1 MKRIVIALGCAMLLC
16 GGGRAAET
24 GWFDGNVGGTA
35 TGGSWTDPLPDGI
48 ELTADRYVLDEPEGA
63 FAFTAT
69 EAKETDVYTNL
80 IVRTTVKFGSVYEDC
95 TPEIQMDQNMAM
107 AVCSFNAKPA
117 TYWVLAKDAGAS
129 PTANHWVNT
138 EIAAKEDEDVEIVVT
153 VTKDG
158 QGTKVEYEFDG
169 VKLGPVEVVAAG
181 EIRAVGYAGSG
192 EVAALTGA
200 YQENWIPPQ
209 GKTIPPEAQAA
220 VEAWAKR
227 NGVKVDQFASDER
240 GVTSGRTK
248 YESCMLNLAPDE
260 PLVARADGTKA
271 GAALGVAV
279 QPPLDGAG
287 GKVGYRLL
295 ENGAQK
301 AENATGAF
309 EVTLGEGRAVYSV
322 QALVDG
328 AAAGNPSSKVGAQS
342 VAVAAGGSYLP
353 VPWTDWLGQD
363 AKVTDLVKPSAL
375 KANDQ
380 IDVYDAASGAWTSC
394 QYDGEKWVAANG
406 AAIPTLRRGQ
416 AFRFSGTAGTLYLIG
431 GADAAEVAS
440 TDVEPGKFTL
450 VAKPDGTAFS
460 LSKLGASDKA
470 MVMERTTGLPTA
482 TYVSFHGA
490 WVKKTTGG
498 AAEDAAE
505 IPANTGFFLKTS
517 SDKVNW

>member
-1 MKRIVIALGCAMLLC
+1 MKRMVTVIALGCAMLLC
-16 GGGRAAET
+16 GGGIAAET
-24 GWFDGNVGGTA
+24 PWFDGVIGGTA
-35 TGGSWTDPLPDGI
+35 TGGSWTDPLPDGV

-69 EAKETDVYTNL
+69 EAKEAGVYTNL
-80 IVRTTVKFGSVYEDC
+80 IVRTTARFGSVYEDC
-95 TPEIQMDQNMAM
+95 TPELSAEQKMAI
-107 AVCSFNAKPA
+107 AVCSSGGAAA
-117 TYWVLAKDAGAS
+117 TYRAYDGEKWIDTKVTAKL
-129 PTANHWVNT
+129 
-138 EIAAKEDEDVEIVVT
+138 DEDVAVVVT
-153 VTKDG
+153 VTRDG
-158 QGTKVEYEFDG
+158 QGTKVELAFGNATY
-169 VKLGPVEVVAAG
+169 GPIPVVSGG
-181 EIRAVGYAGSG
+181 EIKHVGYAGSG

-200 YQENWIPPQ
+200 YQENWIPPP
-209 GKTIPPEAQAA
+209 GKTIPPEAQDA

-227 NGVKVDQFASDER
+227 NGVRVDQFASDER

-248 YESCMLNLAPDE
+248 YESCMLNIAPDE

-287 GKVGYRLL
+287 SKVGYRLL

-380 IDVYDAASGAWTSC
+380 IDVYDAASGTWTSC

-517 SDKVNW
+517 ADKVNW